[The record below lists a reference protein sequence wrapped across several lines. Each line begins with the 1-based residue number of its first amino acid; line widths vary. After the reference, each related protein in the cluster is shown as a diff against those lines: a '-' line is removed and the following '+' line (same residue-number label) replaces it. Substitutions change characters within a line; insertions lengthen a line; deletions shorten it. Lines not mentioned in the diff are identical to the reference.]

1 MAASAAVH
9 GRGKAKGGLSIE
21 NRDALLQGGDSGTA
35 VVPGKSAASFL
46 IELVSGL
53 DPDNVMPQKGSKLKP
68 DQVGL
73 LRAWIDQGVA
83 WDPSVSFAKL
93 PPRNLFPRTPE
104 LPPARKGVT
113 NPIDR
118 ILQPYYEAH
127 RIRGAKPVNDRVFAR
142 RVYLDI
148 IGLLP
153 TPDEVTEFEA
163 DRRSAK
169 RERLVKRLLGDNRRY
184 AGHWLSF
191 WNDALRNDYSG
202 TGYIDE
208 GRKQITDW
216 LYAALANNKPF
227 DQFVRELIDPNPESE
242 GFAKGIIWRGVVNAS
257 QTPQM
262 QAAQN
267 ISQVFL
273 GLNLK
278 CASCH
283 DSFINDWMLSD
294 AYGLASIYADQPLE
308 LVHCDKPTGEIA
320 KIKFLYPELGNID
333 QNAPKAERLKQLAD
347 IMTSEQNGRL
357 TRAIVNRLWAKFM
370 GRGLIE
376 PTDEMDNP
384 PWNQDLLDWL
394 AADLAGNAYDL
405 KKTMERILTSQAYQL
420 PAVPMSEQAAKDF
433 VFRGPIVRRMSAEQY
448 LDALASVTGIWYGLP
463 AAQANFDVGVEPAP
477 LDRPVEPKWIW
488 KDPKAAEETEAG
500 TI

>member
-1 MAASAAVH
+1 MKHFRPVWLLAFGCLGGSEAMAKLTPEQLATLPPPANHRVDFTKEIKPILEASCIKCH

-127 RIRGAKPVNDRVFAR
+127 WIRGAKPVNDRVFAR

-169 RERLVKRLLGDNRRY
+169 RR
-184 AGHWLSF
+184 
-191 WNDALRNDYSG
+191 
-202 TGYIDE
+202 
-208 GRKQITDW
+208 
-216 LYAALANNKPF
+216 
-227 DQFVRELIDPNPESE
+227 SE
-242 GFAKGIIWRGVVNAS
+242 
-257 QTPQM
+257 
-262 QAAQN
+262 
-267 ISQVFL
+267 
-273 GLNLK
+273 
-278 CASCH
+278 
-283 DSFINDWMLSD
+283 
-294 AYGLASIYADQPLE
+294 
-308 LVHCDKPTGEIA
+308 
-320 KIKFLYPELGNID
+320 
-333 QNAPKAERLKQLAD
+333 
-347 IMTSEQNGRL
+347 
-357 TRAIVNRLWAKFM
+357 
-370 GRGLIE
+370 
-376 PTDEMDNP
+376 
-384 PWNQDLLDWL
+384 
-394 AADLAGNAYDL
+394 
-405 KKTMERILTSQAYQL
+405 
-420 PAVPMSEQAAKDF
+420 
-433 VFRGPIVRRMSAEQY
+433 
-448 LDALASVTGIWYGLP
+448 
-463 AAQANFDVGVEPAP
+463 
-477 LDRPVEPKWIW
+477 
-488 KDPKAAEETEAG
+488 
-500 TI
+500 